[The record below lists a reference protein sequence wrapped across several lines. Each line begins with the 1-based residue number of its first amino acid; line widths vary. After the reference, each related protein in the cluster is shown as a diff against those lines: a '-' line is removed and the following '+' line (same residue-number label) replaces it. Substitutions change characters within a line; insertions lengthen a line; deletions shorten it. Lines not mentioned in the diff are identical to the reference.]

1 MVLPSALSKMAVIKV
16 LALSEIYRSIK
27 ADLDKREAIFF
38 PPFHDRGIKGSLITI
53 FNVCHFFPMF

>member
-27 ADLDKREAIFF
+27 ADLDNIKQYFF
-38 PPFHDRGIKGSLITI
+38 H
-53 FNVCHFFPMF
+53 HFMTEV